1 MGRQKYVCP
10 LLCKPWLSMTKKKI
24 CLRSFHRTSITSL
37 SIISHS
43 NTSLPADYEEIIDTS
58 MIWQGWHFRFEG
70 YSSLLRMSTT
80 SSFGLLDFVFFTG
93 VLAWLGPVN
102 SHKSIRS
109 AAEIRGDTS
118 AFRSSNL
125 IESLDFKRRKLTLE
139 VIELETWCSLKLLL
153 IWQPQSV
160 TTQID
165 RNKSFPYNSDLIW
178 VKLSIQKSSRAVP
191 NTCLLVTALHSVEVA
206 KKENCLTIHTNYF
219 SLWLVNELFTVA
231 EGVTK
236 LTECFSAS
244 EIK

>member
-1 MGRQKYVCP
+1 
-10 LLCKPWLSMTKKKI
+10 
-24 CLRSFHRTSITSL
+24 
-37 SIISHS
+37 
-43 NTSLPADYEEIIDTS
+43 

-93 VLAWLGPVN
+93 VLEWLGPVN

-109 AAEIRGDTS
+109 SAEIRGETS

-125 IESLDFKRRKLTLE
+125 IESLDFKRRKLILE

-160 TTQID
+160 TTPID
-165 RNKSFPYNSDLIW
+165 RNKSFPYNSELVW
-178 VKLSIQKSSRAVP
+178 VKLSIQKGSRAVS
-191 NTCLLVTALHSVEVA
+191 NTCLPVIALYTVEVV
-206 KKENCLTIHTNYF
+206 KKENCLTICTNYF
-219 SLWLVNELFTVA
+219 SLWFVNELFTVA

-236 LTECFSAS
+236 LTKCFSAS